1 MGTKAQRG
9 RKTDQNVETGVL
21 EWTNTY
27 GEVEVIW
34 YHGLLSR
41 QNTRTSATSD
51 GGKES
56 KGARARVKSTHRQ
69 MGEVTAEDARDV
81 MRRVIFLLPIES
93 LAVLDCGIWGKA

>member
-1 MGTKAQRG
+1 M
-9 RKTDQNVETGVL
+9 L